1 MAKRNEGDIMEGIF
15 SIGLADLFANN
26 AVSRGRVNIVRAKID
41 TNLFQTGA
49 FNYNYS
55 SKEVPPDPD
64 IVAINLKVRLKQGST
79 WEAYGPEWKMMYDRV
94 GDIGNL
100 DMKITQIIETL
111 NTNYRERIIKAKNK
125 WLTNNESDEVIVDII
140 ADGQEGEQSGGLVKG
155 DVMVQINMNGD
166 NIIDEMMNFSLKS
179 GSTTV
184 AGLSPFRGL
193 LDVMSQLGVKLPQR
207 ESRYRRLLGDL
218 LSSARSPAEKRAKVK
233 LSGMFFTDVMNG
245 IDAAARSN
253 PRAFKTGLFNVMKR
267 ATFGSDLADVI
278 DVDKTTIK
286 EITLDHI
293 NELES
298 TTGNLRVEKA
308 PSGFSLGGQA
318 ITGRRFFMTGPNA
331 PKGHLLQFRF
341 KFRPGDEQKIY
352 KELKLQILLGGGA
365 YLPKGDKNKKKR

>member
-26 AVSRGRVNIVRAKID
+26 AVSRGRVNTVRAKID
-41 TNLFQTGA
+41 TKLFQTGA

-100 DMKITQIIETL
+100 DSKITQIIETL
-111 NTNYRERIIKAKNK
+111 NTNYREKIVKAKNK
-125 WLTNNESDEVIVDII
+125 WLTNNESDEVVVEII

-207 ESRYRRLLGDL
+207 ESKYRRLLGDL

-245 IDAAARSN
+245 IDVAARSN
-253 PRAFKTGLFNVMKR
+253 PKSFKTGLFNVMKR

-308 PSGFSLGGQA
+308 PSGYSLGGQA